1 MVGQEPQGPAG
12 LATLGFLLDD
22 VALHESVL
30 RKR

>member
-1 MVGQEPQGPAG
+1 MGQEPQGPAG